1 MPKNPRNE
9 KVMNRKS
16 LTILTAVACLVIA
29 NYPAMAQELTPAQT
43 QFSWDEWGV
52 SIKGL
57 SVTDRVPKT
66 FGPETADGDS
76 IFVVLNLV
84 VQNNSHSGKAFIPQN
99 DLKLVIGE
107 NAFDAE
113 DLDGTLDYARNIEPT
128 LIRSRNCY
136 FEVPKTLLKDLFTL
150 RFSTFWV
157 QDVNVPVTVAEAKTP
172 APAPVVAATPTPAAT
187 PDASSVVTDR
197 TAKHFEQVYDA
208 EAKALR
214 VENRKS
220 VRADQLRAEYT
231 LADNE
236 LNAAWAALTPKQRA
250 RYRNDERAWIK
261 YRDGLPTLEARIA
274 EIQERTSFLQSIA
287 GS

>member
-1 MPKNPRNE
+1 MAYLNAILHTICLDSVRKQLYTQQTKRRQNMLRNYPGMPKNPRNE

-99 DLKLVIGE
+99 DLKLVIG
-107 NAFDAE
+107 
-113 DLDGTLDYARNIEPT
+113 
-128 LIRSRNCY
+128 
-136 FEVPKTLLKDLFTL
+136 
-150 RFSTFWV
+150 
-157 QDVNVPVTVAEAKTP
+157 
-172 APAPVVAATPTPAAT
+172 
-187 PDASSVVTDR
+187 
-197 TAKHFEQVYDA
+197 
-208 EAKALR
+208 
-214 VENRKS
+214 
-220 VRADQLRAEYT
+220 
-231 LADNE
+231 
-236 LNAAWAALTPKQRA
+236 
-250 RYRNDERAWIK
+250 
-261 YRDGLPTLEARIA
+261 
-274 EIQERTSFLQSIA
+274 
-287 GS
+287 